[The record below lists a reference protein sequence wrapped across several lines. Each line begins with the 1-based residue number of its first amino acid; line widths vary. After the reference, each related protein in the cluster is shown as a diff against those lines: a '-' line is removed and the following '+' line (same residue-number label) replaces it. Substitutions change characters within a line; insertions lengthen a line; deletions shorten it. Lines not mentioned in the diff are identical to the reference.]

1 MTVELAWSVDARC
14 IFNQSVHRMNNIDRQ
29 CAGSDGFPTYC
40 VPLLTAEPGPDL
52 MTPWTK

>member
-14 IFNQSVHRMNNIDRQ
+14 IFNQRVHPMNNIDRQ
-29 CAGSDGFPTYC
+29 CAESDC
-40 VPLLTAEPGPDL
+40 VHLLTVEPGPDL